1 MNNQVTHSFFSLQ
14 MNLLIFQNRYEFFLK
29 MDVYENRVFGTK
41 IEAVSMQLM
50 TLKFESLKRNDISK
64 KKI

>member
-1 MNNQVTHSFFSLQ
+1 
-14 MNLLIFQNRYEFFLK
+14 

-64 KKI
+64 KKNSIKNLLMTSKR